1 MTELCQAIA
10 EQMKSKAKEH
20 DIKLETHHIRP
31 GRDYKTLQMTQPL
44 YSRPVLDERSKVPHL
59 ILMYIPALTALNC
72 GSENL
77 SHKDTTIQAE
87 PSTNINNIHYLH
99 LMNSDL
105 HFRMAQAEIK
115 LLALLV
121 LYLDLP
127 SLITIAIQV
136 YILLRGDKDCGL
148 WTVVMRWS
156 SKDEKAKLGVMSCP
170 FYDCCINND
179 YNLQAFIFLYD
190 LYNIDGVL
198 RYRIDSINRFYG
210 RDSQNSYVLA
220 CCEVPILRSNSTMD
234 KHQDSQSPD
243 GTKGDKFKVLIRPH
257 SAKFKRQP
265 SDETAEISKNRPRR
279 PWSAQAKTRSD
290 VSTKRVVR
298 QNLRKPHLR
307 PPKRCET
314 PSSTDSGALAA
325 VGLENVALKTYTAET
340 LILPS
345 TKKPDNLD
353 HGVRTLISVTPKP
366 GWELTKIPDEDEEDD
381 DREKRKE
388 KKKKKHPTFDSWL
401 VGSPHDSD
409 EYDTDLE
416 TELLKNLEEEKEK
429 KKKQEDK
436 LVDPTGVNAYQ
447 EQCQKEG
454 IVPVSFLVRHLGDRN
469 LRMRHHYLGGHGAK
483 PIARALELNTV
494 TENLDLGDNY
504 LEPEGAVHLSRM
516 LKDNTFIVY
525 LDISNN
531 FIGSRG
537 AAAVA
542 DMMEVNTTLKSLSLA
557 GNQLTDNDAYMF
569 IDALKNNI
577 SLTSLDLSNNDF
589 GELGGMYIGGALGIN
604 ESLYDLDL
612 SWNSIR
618 NRGAEAIANALNL
631 NLNPMGDEG
640 LEAILNAISQQQ
652 SLHYVSME
660 ETKVSSDNHRK
671 IQEIIESGRDITI
684 LHGGVGGYQRFS
696 SETSVLK
703 LLCKFLRE
711 HRSDLENAFSIQ
723 DKDHMIF

>member
-1 MTELCQAIA
+1 ML
-10 EQMKSKAKEH
+10 
-20 DIKLETHHIRP
+20 
-31 GRDYKTLQMTQPL
+31 
-44 YSRPVLDERSKVPHL
+44 
-59 ILMYIPALTALNC
+59 
-72 GSENL
+72 
-77 SHKDTTIQAE
+77 
-87 PSTNINNIHYLH
+87 
-99 LMNSDL
+99 
-105 HFRMAQAEIK
+105 
-115 LLALLV
+115 
-121 LYLDLP
+121 
-127 SLITIAIQV
+127 
-136 YILLRGDKDCGL
+136 
-148 WTVVMRWS
+148 
-156 SKDEKAKLGVMSCP
+156 
-170 FYDCCINND
+170 
-179 YNLQAFIFLYD
+179 
-190 LYNIDGVL
+190 
-198 RYRIDSINRFYG
+198 
-210 RDSQNSYVLA
+210 
-220 CCEVPILRSNSTMD
+220 
-234 KHQDSQSPD
+234 
-243 GTKGDKFKVLIRPH
+243 
-257 SAKFKRQP
+257 
-265 SDETAEISKNRPRR
+265 
-279 PWSAQAKTRSD
+279 
-290 VSTKRVVR
+290 
-298 QNLRKPHLR
+298 
-307 PPKRCET
+307 
-314 PSSTDSGALAA
+314 
-325 VGLENVALKTYTAET
+325 
-340 LILPS
+340 
-345 TKKPDNLD
+345 
-353 HGVRTLISVTPKP
+353 VTPKP

-401 VGSPHDSD
+401 VGSPHESD

-429 KKKQEDK
+429 KKKRNRLSRKPTEEDK

-618 NRGAEAIANALNL
+618 NRGAEAIANALNNPFNNRLNKDAAKSISIGLSKNIGLESLLNVIPL

-660 ETKVSSDNHRK
+660 NCWVERNSTIFNFWQLTLHCGPTPNVHFLDCQRKPRIKDNFMEMARYSKHETKVSSDNHRK

-723 DKDHMIF
+723 DKDHKKLTTRQIALLLDEIDYAHTGNDFWSVTALTISDILSGKALGDYYRKRPSRAYTAETYGNRSLIGAMGRQLTVA